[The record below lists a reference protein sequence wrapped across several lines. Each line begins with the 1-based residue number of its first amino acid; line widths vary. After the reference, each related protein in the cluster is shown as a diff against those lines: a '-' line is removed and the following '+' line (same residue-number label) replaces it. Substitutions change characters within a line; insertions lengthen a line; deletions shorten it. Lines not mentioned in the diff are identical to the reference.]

1 MFALTTLAE
10 YLALFSLT
18 ILLMGLRHDSASAM
32 QSKVK
37 CFLYPLHLLYMACFA
52 IGMTNQL
59 GASCTSSTSLP
70 IIFYCKDG
78 CFLLYFVLLLALNR
92 QNYLIEWT
100 KPGNDTDEVKQKQT
114 ATKAGEE
121 NAKKDKS
128 HELVKIAREEKLF
141 KF

>member
-1 MFALTTLAE
+1 
-10 YLALFSLT
+10 
-18 ILLMGLRHDSASAM
+18 M

-37 CFLYPLHLLYMACFA
+37 CLLYPLHLLYMACFA

-92 QNYLIEWT
+92 QNYLIEWS
-100 KPGNDTDEVKQKQT
+100 KPRKDTDEVKQKQT
-114 ATKAGEE
+114 TTNEGET
-121 NAKKDKS
+121 NTKKDES
-128 HELVKIAREEKLF
+128 LEPVKIAREEKLF

>member
-1 MFALTTLAE
+1 MISTVVFCFMEWNLKIMFALTTLAE

-18 ILLMGLRHDSASAM
+18 VLLMGLCHNSAQAM

-37 CFLYPLHLLYMACFA
+37 CFLIPLHLLYIACFA

-78 CFLLYFVLLLALNR
+78 CFLLYFVLLFALHR
-92 QNYLIEWT
+92 QNYLIDWS
-100 KPGNDTDEVKQKQT
+100 KPGKVSEEANQQK
-114 ATKAGEE
+114 
-121 NAKKDKS
+121 
-128 HELVKIAREEKLF
+128 
-141 KF
+141 